1 MSSKYGI
8 AKEIISAIPARA
20 EPDSIDPVDVQE
32 ATLVMLVQEL
42 KSTRGVGYLRGVL
55 QYELDSLGSEG
66 VFDLQRGSGHS

>member
-8 AKEIISAIPARA
+8 AKEILSEITARA
-20 EPDSIDPVDVQE
+20 EPDSLDPTDVQE
-32 ATLVMLVQEL
+32 ATLILLVQEL
-42 KSTRGVGYLRGVL
+42 KKSRGVGYLRGVL